1 MTGLSEE
8 EMQSKNCLDQGINM
22 EILKVTLFMI
32 ALGYATLAMI
42 AFPFLLMRCIQYLRF
57 IKNDEYYDYERWLN
71 DQKEKWRR

>member
-1 MTGLSEE
+1 MGWSEE
-8 EMQSKNCLDQGINM
+8 ERQSRSYLDQEANM
-22 EILKVTLFMI
+22 EILKVVLLMI
-32 ALGYATLAMI
+32 ALGYAVLAMI